1 MFKNFF
7 ISCLILFN
15 SVTSV
20 ILGAITFGEDFT
32 ISSENYE
39 VSVDSDIVTN
49 AEPSELGINLNL
61 TDIKEVHVADDIF
74 FEIIETEIA
83 QNEKEG
89 SSVGFGGSSN
99 VSFNVHNDSQP
110 APASD
115 ILQVTPDNIVTISEY
130 IAASSFVDEKQVMS
144 LELFDILKDIT
155 YTTHNDV
162 SYTDSEVQNY
172 AVTST
177 TVASQETTIFGSD
190 INFDSK
196 GSGSGSINGQVNSN
210 SDIYVTLVLD
220 SNKSLNIRPYMQQI
234 LYGNAA
240 DTWSEFA
247 SVTLVMFD
255 VGTLIYN
262 NITLDD
268 RLALD
273 HNQDYSEFIY
283 PVTFKGLDSNYDYRL
298 ELNNGAV
305 ILWSKLPGM
314 DTPEPSTSFLS
325 IVSMLV
331 LLRRKR

>member
-1 MFKNFF
+1 M
-7 ISCLILFN
+7 
-15 SVTSV
+15 
-20 ILGAITFGEDFT
+20 
-32 ISSENYE
+32 
-39 VSVDSDIVTN
+39 
-49 AEPSELGINLNL
+49 
-61 TDIKEVHVADDIF
+61 
-74 FEIIETEIA
+74 
-83 QNEKEG
+83 
-89 SSVGFGGSSN
+89 GFGGSSN

-110 APASD
+110 VPTSD
-115 ILQVTPDNIVTISEY
+115 ILQVTPDNTVTISEY

-162 SYTDSEVQNY
+162 SYSDNEVQNY

-177 TVASQETTIFGSD
+177 TVYSQETTIFGSD

-210 SDIYVTLVLD
+210 SDIYVTLILD

-234 LYGNAA
+234 LYGNAT

-268 RLALD
+268 RWTLD

-314 DTPEPSTSFLS
+314 DTPEPSTAFLS
-325 IVSMLV
+325 MVGMLV